1 MPRVRMCS
9 VRLSRPARISGTS
22 VIAERGQLRR
32 YAPERRFMMRLIMSK
47 PAALNSSQ
55 VTAET
60 PAANRDLR
68 WPRIVA
74 SSLWMVIWFG
84 LGSLAS
90 DLIGSVWNHNFTTSV
105 LSAQVFLWFGKALA
119 IGLFLGLM
127 TGSSTWLAQ
136 ELFGRP
142 KTNSSQ

>member
-1 MPRVRMCS
+1 MV
-9 VRLSRPARISGTS
+9 
-22 VIAERGQLRR
+22 
-32 YAPERRFMMRLIMSK
+32 RLIMSK
-47 PAALNSSQ
+47 PVVLNSSNA
-55 VTAET
+55 TIDT
-60 PAANRDLR
+60 PSANRDLR
-68 WPRIVA
+68 WPRLVA
-74 SSLWMVIWFG
+74 NSLWMAIWFG

-119 IGLFLGLM
+119 IGLFFGLM

-142 KTNSSQ
+142 KTDSSQQ